1 MERISIADLDIKEE
15 LHRLNLGV
23 SHFKI
28 LNEKLNI
35 RGHGTDFNKE
45 IALKKA
51 LHEYVERYYFR
62 QHLTSVGFQTTNGI
76 AAHLDQLSAERSA
89 INELLERH
97 IFLSHWLLA
106 IPPVW
111 IDDLE
116 TIHKVLTSK
125 NNILVE
131 MLNANNFNIRFG
143 ILAKVDEIFVAI
155 SIIKKQGET
164 GFAVSCSS
172 DISVNCAMEKCLID
186 SIRVADLIEN
196 RKNNNL
202 KLFTIL
208 EAGQVKTPEEHLE
221 YYLNETN
228 WSGLEWFLET
238 SDQIRKYNL
247 PQIETMTWINDTILP
262 WKVYVS
268 FAIGREIQKLYFGET
283 KTENI
288 YPGIISQVKNF
299 KLHPFA

>member
-1 MERISIADLDIKEE
+1 MAELDIKEE

-23 SHFKI
+23 SHFKVF
-28 LNEKLNI
+28 NEKLNI

-62 QHLTSVGFQTTNGI
+62 QYLTSVGFQTTNGI
-76 AAHLDQLSAERSA
+76 AAHLDQSSSERSA

-97 IFLSHWLLA
+97 VFLSHWLQA

-111 IDDLE
+111 IDDPE
-116 TIHKVLTSK
+116 TLGQILTAK
-125 NNILVE
+125 NTILVE
-131 MLNANNFNIRFG
+131 KLIAKNFNIRFG

-172 DISVNCAMEKCLID
+172 DTSINIAMEKCLID

-196 RKNNNL
+196 RKNNNM
-202 KLFTIL
+202 KLFIDL
-208 EAGQVKTPEEHLE
+208 ESSQVTTPEEHLE
-221 YYLNETN
+221 YYLNEAN
-228 WSGLEWFLET
+228 WRGLEWFFET
-238 SDQIRKYNL
+238 SDQVRKYDL
-247 PQIETMTWINDTILP
+247 PHVETMTWTNDTILP
-262 WKVYVS
+262 WKVHVS
-268 FAIGREIQKLYFGET
+268 FAISNKVQKLYFGET
-283 KTENI
+283 KTEYIHQFNL
-288 YPGIISQVKNF
+288 SQVKNF